1 MCHNASENN
10 IQGWFKRNQFRDTTA
25 IGHRV
30 LRKSAGP
37 SGRGRGARTHYAGAP
52 PHSNNEATAYLGR
65 TRSRRKSARYFS
77 PPRPLLFRNAPP
89 PPPKPLVLLL
99 KAGRTSVAAKTDF
112 RMVSRASPPRAA
124 LLLLWAAMAG
134 LLLLSRAA
142 ALTVNAVQPSATEQL
157 KEDNPGVTLNTTSL
171 ENDPVSQMLVPEV
184 GQMEQSLY
192 GRR

>member
-1 MCHNASENN
+1 M
-10 IQGWFKRNQFRDTTA
+10 
-25 IGHRV
+25 
-30 LRKSAGP
+30 LL
-37 SGRGRGARTHYAGAP
+37 THA
-52 PHSNNEATAYLGR
+52 LG
-65 TRSRRKSARYFS
+65 
-77 PPRPLLFRNAPP
+77 
-89 PPPKPLVLLL
+89 LLL
-99 KAGRTSVAAKTDF
+99 
-112 RMVSRASPPRAA
+112 MVDQPGSHLFFVLAP
-124 LLLLWAAMAG
+124 

>member
-1 MCHNASENN
+1 
-10 IQGWFKRNQFRDTTA
+10 
-25 IGHRV
+25 
-30 LRKSAGP
+30 
-37 SGRGRGARTHYAGAP
+37 
-52 PHSNNEATAYLGR
+52 
-65 TRSRRKSARYFS
+65 
-77 PPRPLLFRNAPP
+77 
-89 PPPKPLVLLL
+89 
-99 KAGRTSVAAKTDF
+99 
-112 RMVSRASPPRAA
+112 MVSRASPPRVA

-171 ENDPVSQMLVPEV
+171 ENDPVSQMLLPEV